1 MNTDTPEYFSHFEA
15 LDHAVNAKFDS
26 AMEQLTELVAI
37 PSIAWEAFDLS
48 QVHKSA
54 EKVASLA
61 QHVGFDSVEILTAS
75 YGENQDKQGMPAVVA
90 RKEAESGYPTILLYA
105 HHDVQPVGDLAEWN
119 TEPFTAT
126 VQGDRLFGRGAADD
140 KAGVLAH
147 LTAFS
152 VVKDVL
158 GEDFKAGVTLFIEGE
173 EEAGSPSFGQ
183 FLKTYKEKLK
193 ADAIVVADSSNWKA
207 GVPALTTGLRGLAS
221 GVVNVRVGDHA
232 VHSGMFGGP
241 MIDAP
246 TALVRL
252 LASLHNDKGAV
263 AVEGLIHAPEPEV
276 EYEEAD
282 FRADSGMLDNV
293 QLAGEGSISSRLW
306 AQPAISIIGMDIT
319 PIAESSNT
327 ISVQNSAKLSVRL
340 APGQNPQQA
349 HQAIEAHLHRHSPWG
364 VEVSY
369 TAEDTGQPFSADTS
383 ESSIQIAL
391 SAMEKAWGIAPVQTG
406 LGGSIPFIA
415 DLKEEFPDAHIL
427 ITGIEDPDTR
437 AHSANESLYIPDFKR
452 AILAEAL
459 MVTKFCEKK

>member
-90 RKEAESGYPTILLYA
+90 RKEAEAGYPTILLYA

-221 GVVNVRVGDHA
+221 GIVKVRVGDHA

-263 AVEGLIHAPEPEV
+263 AVEGLVHAPEPEV
-276 EYEEAD
+276 DYEEAD
-282 FRADSGMLDNV
+282 FRTDSGMLDNV

-340 APGQNPQQA
+340 APGQNPHQA
-349 HQAIEAHLHRHSPWG
+349 HQAIEAHLHNHAPWG

-383 ESSIQIAL
+383 EGSIQIAL
-391 SAMEKAWGIAPVQTG
+391 SAMKKAWGITPVQTG